1 MERADPAGP
10 ATGMQG
16 PQLAEHLGGGGFLRA
31 GPAASRRG
39 VGDRGG
45 GGRPGGAPLVRLP
58 VLNRAEGEGLAQPLD
73 QPAPRRGGG
82 AGRSRGAPRSGRPR
96 VFCGARTLRGTGTRL
111 WSVHH
116 EHAGEPAPALDRRR
130 AAPAVL
136 LLGPEESVAG
146 VLELVLVRAGVL
158 REGSQEGLELL
169 GSVQSSFMSHRS
181 SATWT
186 RKYCRPWTERVKSC
200 SAVCTLSAEQA
211 EFMRTVRSSRS
222 FEEVR
227 GGPLGRVAGMPIPR
241 LTSTS
246 TGRSGHNRWASAMA
260 TMEGLLLTKAPSTKR
275 FPSTLHSSRKYGAA
289 ELARH
294 ASHIRGLQ
302 LPGSGAGPP
311 SRPPPGLPAGGV
323 SPAPGSGWL

>member
-1 MERADPAGP
+1 MERADLAGP
-10 ATGMQG
+10 ATGTQG

-96 VFCGARTLRGTGTRL
+96 VFCGAHTLRGTGTRL

-130 AAPAVL
+130 AAPVVL
-136 LLGPEESVAG
+136 LLGPQESVAG

-169 GSVQSSFMSHRS
+169 GVG
-181 SATWT
+181 
-186 RKYCRPWTERVKSC
+186 
-200 SAVCTLSAEQA
+200 AVELHVTSLVRHLEAEVLQA
-211 EFMRTVRSSRS
+211 LD
-222 FEEVR
+222 
-227 GGPLGRVAGMPIPR
+227 GGG
-241 LTSTS
+241 
-246 TGRSGHNRWASAMA
+246 
-260 TMEGLLLTKAPSTKR
+260 E
-275 FPSTLHSSRKYGAA
+275 
-289 ELARH
+289 
-294 ASHIRGLQ
+294 
-302 LPGSGAGPP
+302 
-311 SRPPPGLPAGGV
+311 
-323 SPAPGSGWL
+323 